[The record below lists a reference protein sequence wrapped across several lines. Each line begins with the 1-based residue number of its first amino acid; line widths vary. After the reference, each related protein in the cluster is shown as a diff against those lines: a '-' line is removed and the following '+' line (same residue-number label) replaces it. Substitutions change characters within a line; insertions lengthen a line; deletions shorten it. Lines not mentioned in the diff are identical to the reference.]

1 LLTALFCVP
10 PRWNKLAAWHR
21 NIEMSEPSI
30 SVTPHPSGGLVFDVT
45 VRNPRGE
52 SRHRVT
58 VQDDERERWA
68 KLVAKPSLCAQAMMQ
83 FLLDR
88 EPKESILRAFDMRV
102 VRRYFPEFDDAF
114 PGYLVRLGDEPRND
128 A

>member
-1 LLTALFCVP
+1 
-10 PRWNKLAAWHR
+10 
-21 NIEMSEPSI
+21 MSEPSVT
-30 SVTPHPSGGLVFDVT
+30 VTPCPGSGLTFDVI
-45 VRNPRGE
+45 VRDLRGE

-58 VQDDERERWA
+58 IEANEAERWA
-68 KLVAKPSLCAQAMMQ
+68 KLGAEPSRCVEAVMR

-88 EPKESILRAFDMRV
+88 EPKESIMSAFDMRV

-114 PGYLVRLGDEPRND
+114 PGYLVRLGGEPRSG